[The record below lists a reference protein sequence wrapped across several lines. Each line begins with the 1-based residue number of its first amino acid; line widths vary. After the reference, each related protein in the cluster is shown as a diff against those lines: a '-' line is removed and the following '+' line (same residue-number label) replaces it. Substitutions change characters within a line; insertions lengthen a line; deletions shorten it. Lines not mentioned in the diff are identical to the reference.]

1 MFELQN
7 YLNTHIEGPK
17 TVKKNF
23 RVIYTFNANRK
34 NNSSFFCRFIRTKYY
49 VALITWP
56 ENPYPKI
63 MLFSFFFRS

>member
-34 NNSSFFCRFIRTKYY
+34 IIVLFFAASSER
-49 VALITWP
+49 
-56 ENPYPKI
+56 NI
-63 MLFSFFFRS
+63 MSL